1 MKGGMVYFRH
11 ADGSS
16 PESFCSRLGF
26 VLSVEGHRR
35 PQGESLSKHARSS
48 PLERFL
54 LMETDGDAQT
64 LWPVFTGM
72 SISPGPQEAGGCS
85 GSESGLWHLLGFR
98 FVTY

>member
-1 MKGGMVYFRH
+1 MKGGMVYFRD
-11 ADGSS
+11 ADGSF
-16 PESFCSRLGF
+16 PDSFCSRLGF
-26 VLSVEGHRR
+26 VLSVEGHRH

-48 PLERFL
+48 PLEWFL

-72 SISPGPQEAGGCS
+72 SIPPGPQEAGGCS
-85 GSESGLWHLLGFR
+85 GSESDLWHLLGFR